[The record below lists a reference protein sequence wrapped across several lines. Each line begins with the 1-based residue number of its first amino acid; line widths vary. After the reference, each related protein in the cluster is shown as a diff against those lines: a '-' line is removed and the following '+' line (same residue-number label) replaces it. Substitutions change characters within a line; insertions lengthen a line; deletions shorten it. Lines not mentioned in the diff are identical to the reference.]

1 MSRKLKILFVSPEV
15 SPFIKAGG
23 LADVSG
29 ALPRALKKKGHD
41 VRVVLPEYK
50 KISYKYVKDFEHVAD
65 FRMKMV
71 WRDKYVGVNR
81 LDYKGVPTYFIDN
94 KFYFFRDSIYEN
106 GDKEEQ
112 YAFFS
117 RAVLEMIKEIDFKPD
132 IIHCNDWQT
141 GPLSLMLKDNYQI
154 YDFYKDIKTVF
165 SIHNL
170 AYQGKFEPGVV
181 HDVLG
186 VSNYHITSGNIMH
199 DNLVNYIKMGI
210 MYSDIINTVS
220 ETYAQEIKTKYFG
233 EGLDYILNVRGN
245 DLYGIVN
252 GIDYDEFNPKND
264 ESIYKNYDKNNIEDK
279 YENKLQLQ
287 KDMGLKQDKD
297 IPVVSIIS
305 RLVEQKG
312 NDLFPPIIDSLMNEN
327 LQFIVLGTGNYQY
340 EDFFRYVENKYPDKM
355 RAKMTYDANLAQKIY
370 AGSDMFLMPSRFE
383 PCGLGQLISMR
394 YGTVPVVKETG
405 GLKDTVIP
413 YNEYEDEGYGF
424 TFSDYNAHDMLH
436 TIKRALT
443 IYHDKDVWRKL
454 VKRVMDQDFS
464 WKKSANKYE
473 ELYKKIVIDQVPK
486 KVESKKINI
495 NKASLKQ
502 LMNIKGIGR
511 TYAKRVINYR
521 DEQGKFS
528 EKSDLMKVNGI
539 GKKKYDKIKNKI
551 TV

>member
-1 MSRKLKILFVSPEV
+1 
-15 SPFIKAGG
+15 
-23 LADVSG
+23 
-29 ALPRALKKKGHD
+29 
-41 VRVVLPEYK
+41 
-50 KISYKYVKDFEHVAD
+50 
-65 FRMKMV
+65 
-71 WRDKYVGVNR
+71 
-81 LDYKGVPTYFIDN
+81 
-94 KFYFFRDSIYEN
+94 
-106 GDKEEQ
+106 
-112 YAFFS
+112 
-117 RAVLEMIKEIDFKPD
+117 
-132 IIHCNDWQT
+132 
-141 GPLSLMLKDNYQI
+141 
-154 YDFYKDIKTVF
+154 
-165 SIHNL
+165 
-170 AYQGKFEPGVV
+170 
-181 HDVLG
+181 
-186 VSNYHITSGNIMH
+186 
-199 DNLVNYIKMGI
+199 
-210 MYSDIINTVS
+210 
-220 ETYAQEIKTKYFG
+220 
-233 EGLDYILNVRGN
+233 
-245 DLYGIVN
+245 
-252 GIDYDEFNPKND
+252 
-264 ESIYKNYDKNNIEDK
+264 
-279 YENKLQLQ
+279 
-287 KDMGLKQDKD
+287 
-297 IPVVSIIS
+297 
-305 RLVEQKG
+305 
-312 NDLFPPIIDSLMNEN
+312 
-327 LQFIVLGTGNYQY
+327 
-340 EDFFRYVENKYPDKM
+340 
-355 RAKMTYDANLAQKIY
+355 
-370 AGSDMFLMPSRFE
+370 
-383 PCGLGQLISMR
+383 MR